1 MVEHI
6 QVQTPYTAFSRAVEY
21 LSRKKGGAIPI
32 ILAQVKEHGYEDQKI
47 VKPQADGDRIWTGL
61 DAYRL
66 YDWPAYCDGRKI
78 GRVLER
84 LYMCIVVLQR
94 IGEGSMVVEWSTWSG
109 RSQRNFEIPAR
120 RSSEENNRAQLLIT
134 ILH

>member
-47 VKPQADGDRIWTGL
+47 VKPQADGDRI
-61 DAYRL
+61 
-66 YDWPAYCDGRKI
+66 
-78 GRVLER
+78 
-84 LYMCIVVLQR
+84 
-94 IGEGSMVVEWSTWSG
+94 
-109 RSQRNFEIPAR
+109 
-120 RSSEENNRAQLLIT
+120 
-134 ILH
+134 